1 MLSRRRKS
9 SVADKD
15 NPLPPS
21 PAASKDRKKDKKEDK
36 KEKSKGADEKKEL
49 MERMQPPKGARP
61 TDMAQQKGERWERDP
76 TTGLEV
82 LVKDPK
88 FEGTHIFR
96 RSTGDEY

>member
-9 SVADKD
+9 SSVADKD
-15 NPLPPS
+15 KPLPPE
-21 PAASKDRKKDKKEDK
+21 PESKKDKKKDKKDKKEN
-36 KEKSKGADEKKEL
+36 KGADEKKEL
-49 MERMQPPKGARP
+49 MQRMQPPKGARP

-88 FEGTHIFR
+88 FEGAHLFR
-96 RSTGDEY
+96 RSTGYEY